1 MIQVFLQ
8 PGSFPLLLHLVL
20 SRGADSPKSISIS
33 TNYTEPKQSLDK
45 CTGYLKLPSSPQ
57 VPYLNRCLNC
67 RCRVCVLSRGI
78 YIWEFKVV
86 SGFFT
91 LNRNFKLINTS
102 KKFPSTQVCPFRL
115 TRVKPKTRQKIHNFD
130 DLLLSCFPSPKRN
143 TCSVSPNKYKLSWL
157 EICVTT
163 DLLVDCSGVARV
175 R

>member
-8 PGSFPLLLHLVL
+8 PGSFPMLLHLVL
-20 SRGADSPKSISIS
+20 SGGAPSPKSISIS

-91 LNRNFKLINTS
+91 LNHNFKLINTS
-102 KKFPSTQVCPFRL
+102 KKNPKYSSVPFQTYMSKTQNTSKKSITLMICSFHVSQ
-115 TRVKPKTRQKIHNFD
+115 VQKE
-130 DLLLSCFPSPKRN
+130 
-143 TCSVSPNKYKLSWL
+143 T
-157 EICVTT
+157 
-163 DLLVDCSGVARV
+163 LVL
-175 R
+175 

>member
-8 PGSFPLLLHLVL
+8 PGSFPMLLHLVL

-57 VPYLNRCLNC
+57 VPYLNRCFNC

-102 KKFPSTQVCPFRL
+102 KNSQVLKCALSDLHELNPKH
-115 TRVKPKTRQKIHNFD
+115 VKKIHNFD
-130 DLLLSCFPSPKRN
+130 DLLLSCFPSPRRN
-143 TCSVSPNKYKLSWL
+143 TCSVRPNKY
-157 EICVTT
+157 
-163 DLLVDCSGVARV
+163 
-175 R
+175 

>member
-1 MIQVFLQ
+1 MKSKFITYLDLKLFFGFFVSWTAGLHRLKISHPKEGQNRLLLVIQVFLQ
-8 PGSFPLLLHLVL
+8 PGSFPMLLHLVL
-20 SRGADSPKSISIS
+20 SGGAPSPKSISIS

-102 KKFPSTQVCPFRL
+102 KISQVLKCVL
-115 TRVKPKTRQKIHNFD
+115 S
-130 DLLLSCFPSPKRN
+130 DLH
-143 TCSVSPNKYKLSWL
+143 
-157 EICVTT
+157 E
-163 DLLVDCSGVARV
+163 
-175 R
+175 